1 MIVLTGQ
8 GRAFPLLGTCW
19 RQFGL
24 DSWGHPTGLPT
35 IALTPSVQIST
46 VKIVTSQYCYESF
59 DLVDH
64 ALEELT

>member
-8 GRAFPLLGTCW
+8 GRAFPLLGMCW
-19 RQFGL
+19 RNQGQFGL

-46 VKIVTSQYCYESF
+46 VKIVTNS
-59 DLVDH
+59 LV
-64 ALEELT
+64 LL